1 MSQPSETA
9 GHPDMG
15 ARPVGARHTADEILL
30 ASPRP
35 AHARQEFT
43 SSDPWRALR
52 ILGEFVE
59 GFDALSDLDWA
70 VTLFGSARVRPGQPG
85 YEMAVALGRQF
96 GQARFAVITGGGPGV
111 MEAGNKGAREAGTLS
126 VGLNIEL
133 PHEQAANPYATRTI
147 QFRYFFVRK
156 TMFVKYSRG
165 FVFLPGGFG
174 TLDEL
179 FEALTLIQTG
189 RIKNFPVVL
198 MGRDYWSGLVSW
210 LTERVA
216 QDRMISPEDL
226 RLFHVTDDPAE
237 AVQFVLE
244 RVRLQMMEESVNNG
258 AKGSMP

>member
-1 MSQPSETA
+1 MSQPSETS
-9 GHPDMG
+9 GHPDID
-15 ARPVGARHTADEILL
+15 ARPVGARHTADQVLFL
-30 ASPRP
+30 APRA
-35 AHARQEFT
+35 AHERQEFT
-43 SSDPWRALR
+43 RSDPWRALR

-70 VTLFGSARVRPGQPG
+70 VTLFGSARVRPGQPA
-85 YEMAVALGRQF
+85 YEMAVELGRQF
-96 GQARFAVITGGGPGV
+96 GQAHFAVITGGGPGV
-111 MEAGNKGAREAGTLS
+111 MEAGNKGAKDAGTLS

-133 PHEQAANPYATRTI
+133 PHEQVANPYATRTI

-189 RIKNFPVVL
+189 RIMHFPVVL
-198 MGRDYWSGLVSW
+198 MGREYWSGLIGW
-210 LTERVA
+210 LTETVA
-216 QDRMISPEDL
+216 RERMIAPDDL
-226 RLFHVTDDPAE
+226 HLFHVTDDPAD

-244 RVRLQMMEESVNNG
+244 RVRLQMLEEATGNNS
-258 AKGSMP
+258 KGSMR

>member
-1 MSQPSETA
+1 MSQQSEMS
-9 GHPDMG
+9 GNPDVG
-15 ARPVGARHTADEILL
+15 PRSVGARHTADQVLL
-30 ASPRP
+30 APR
-35 AHARQEFT
+35 AAGERQAFT
-43 SSDPWRALR
+43 RSDPWRALR

-70 VTLFGSARVRPGQPG
+70 VTLFGSARVKPGQQA
-85 YEMAVALGRQF
+85 YDLAVETGRQF
-96 GQARFAVITGGGPGV
+96 GQAHFAVITGGGPGV
-111 MEAGNKGAREAGTLS
+111 MEAGNKGAKEAGTLS
-126 VGLNIEL
+126 IGLNIEL
-133 PHEQAANPYATRTI
+133 PHEQAGNPYATRMI

-198 MGRDYWSGLVSW
+198 MGREFWSGLVSW
-210 LTERVA
+210 LTDTVA
-216 QDRMISPEDL
+216 RERMIAPEDL
-226 RLFHVTDDPAE
+226 HLFYVTDDPAD

-244 RVRLQMMEESVNNG
+244 RVRMQMLEESLGNN
-258 AKGSMP
+258 AKESIQ